1 MKKPR
6 KPDIDTVGDHIAWS
20 YANLARADAAL
31 QDESASYQRI
41 HHIIRS
47 KLFSG
52 LKKGTMAMR
61 SLYDDERIKMTA
73 PKACCYCGS
82 EDKLSVDHLIPRIRG
97 GADDSDNLI
106 LACRACNSS
115 KQGRDML
122 EWMKKKE
129 AFPSIL
135 LLRRYLKLVARY
147 CDDNDLLSI
156 ALSDALQR
164 DLPFDLSLL
173 PHVFP
178 PLAKL
183 SLWVCPPDA
192 HPLKPQVASRPPT

>member
-82 EDKLSVDHLIPRIRG
+82 ECTLS
-97 GADDSDNLI
+97 N
-106 LACRACNSS
+106 
-115 KQGRDML
+115 
-122 EWMKKKE
+122 
-129 AFPSIL
+129 
-135 LLRRYLKLVARY
+135 
-147 CDDNDLLSI
+147 
-156 ALSDALQR
+156 
-164 DLPFDLSLL
+164 
-173 PHVFP
+173 
-178 PLAKL
+178 
-183 SLWVCPPDA
+183 
-192 HPLKPQVASRPPT
+192 